1 MKNEYSR
8 RDFLGFT
15 ASVPAAMALGGFAK
29 RFFGA
34 GAAAEKI
41 PVGLELYSVRD
52 GLKQAPAATVRAVA
66 KMGYQCVEFFS
77 PYYHWTPDYARQV
90 RKLLDDLGIR
100 CLSTHNGP
108 QSFTADGLPHA
119 IELNQAIGSQ
129 FIVFASAGKVDS
141 LDGWKRVAETLN
153 QGAEK
158 MKPAGLRPGY
168 HNHQLEVKPIDG
180 RRPIE
185 VLAADTGKDVMLQL
199 DVGTCI
205 EAGSDPVAWVDK
217 NPGRIRS
224 MHCKDWSPE
233 QGYKVLVGEG
243 VAPWKKLFQAAET
256 TGGIEFYLVEQE
268 GSRYPQLETA
278 ERCLA
283 NFRKLHG

>member
-1 MKNEYSR
+1 MTRDSLSR
-8 RDFLGFT
+8 RAFL
-15 ASVPAAMALGGFAK
+15 AV
-29 RFFGA
+29 
-34 GAAAEKI
+34 AAAAPMASAVAQDKNI

-52 GLKQAPAATVRAVA
+52 ELQKDLMGTVTAVA

-77 PYYHWTPDYARQV
+77 PYYRWTPDYAKQV

-108 QSFTADGLPHA
+108 QSFTADGLSHA

-129 FIVFASAGKVDS
+129 FIVLASAGKVDG
-141 LDGWKRVAETLN
+141 LDGWKRVAETLDL
-153 QGAEK
+153 GAEK
-158 MKPAGLRPGY
+158 MKPAGLRAGY
-168 HNHQLEVKPIDG
+168 HNHQAEFKPVDG
-180 RRPIE
+180 QRPIE
-185 VLAADTGKDVMLQL
+185 VLAANTGKNVMLQL

-205 EAGSDPVAWVDK
+205 EAGSDPVPWVDR
-217 NPGRIRS
+217 NPDRIRS
-224 MHCKDWSPE
+224 MHVKDWSAD

-243 VAPWKKLFQAAET
+243 VAPWKKLFQTAEK

-283 NFRKLHG
+283 NFRKLHA

>member
-1 MKNEYSR
+1 MTRDTLSR
-8 RDFLGFT
+8 RAFLT
-15 ASVPAAMALGGFAK
+15 V
-29 RFFGA
+29 
-34 GAAAEKI
+34 AAAAPVASILAQDKKI

-52 GLKQAPAATVRAVA
+52 ELQKDLTGTVTAVA

-108 QSFTADGLPHA
+108 ESFTADGLAHA
-119 IELNQAIGSQ
+119 IELNHTLGSR
-129 FIVFASAGKVDS
+129 FIVLASAGKEDG
-141 LDGWKRVAETLN
+141 LDAWKRVAETLN

-158 MKPAGLRPGY
+158 MKPAGLRAGY
-168 HNHQLEVKPIDG
+168 HNHQTEFKPVDG

-185 VLAADTGKDVMLQL
+185 VLAANTGKDVMLQL

-205 EAGSDPVAWVDK
+205 EAGSDPVAWVDQ

-224 MHCKDWSPE
+224 MHCKDWSAD

-243 VAPWKKLFQAAET
+243 VAPWKKLFQAAES
-256 TGGIEFYLVEQE
+256 TGGVEFYLVEQE
-268 GSRYPQLETA
+268 GSRYPELETA

>member
-1 MKNEYSR
+1 MTRDSLSR
-8 RDFLGFT
+8 RTFL
-15 ASVPAAMALGGFAK
+15 AV
-29 RFFGA
+29 
-34 GAAAEKI
+34 AAAAPIASAVALDKKI

-52 GLKQAPAATVRAVA
+52 ELQKDLTGTVTAVA

-77 PYYHWTPDYARQV
+77 PYYEWTPAYAKQV
-90 RKLLDDLGIR
+90 RTLLDDLGIR

-108 QSFTADGLPHA
+108 QSFTADGLLHA

-168 HNHQLEVKPIDG
+168 HNHQLEFKPIDG
-180 RRPIE
+180 QRPIE
-185 VLAADTGKDVMLQL
+185 VLAANTGKDVMLQL

-205 EAGSDPVAWVDK
+205 EAGSAPVAWVDK